1 MTDKKEMFLTNDNG
15 AEIVSFFRSQYHW
28 FEQRYSLMDIEHK
41 TVFMKMIDN
50 VPQLGLHL
58 MNIFDKNLNEKG
70 HLPDEVFRVTSQE
83 ADLLMLLA
91 LPYDDAEMVL
101 TDDTGILDSRGNKI
115 LSGGK
120 KSFKVQ

>member
-1 MTDKKEMFLTNDNG
+1 MTDKKEMFLTIDNG
-15 AEIVSFFRSQYHW
+15 AEIVSFFREQFAW

-41 TVFMKMIDN
+41 TVFMKMLDN

-70 HLPDEVFRVTSQE
+70 QLPDEVFRVTSQE

>member
-1 MTDKKEMFLTNDNG
+1 MTDKKEMFLTIDNG
-15 AEIVSFFRSQYHW
+15 AEIVSTFRSDYMW

-41 TVFMKMIDN
+41 TVFMKMLDK
-50 VPQLGLHL
+50 VPQIGLHL
-58 MNIFDKNLNEKG
+58 TNIFDKNLDAEGN
-70 HLPDEVFRVTSQE
+70 LPDEVFRVTSQE

-115 LSGGK
+115 LSGGN